1 VVILGVGGV
10 EMRPAVVQDEYG
22 NHAIVPRK
30 RGFISLGY
38 DHRLVNGA
46 DGDQFLARIKQLL
59 ENFPEEA

>member
-1 VVILGVGGV
+1 VGGV

-22 NHAIVPRK
+22 NHAIVARK

-46 DGDQFLARIKQLL
+46 DGDQFLARIKKIMETFADQ
-59 ENFPEEA
+59 A